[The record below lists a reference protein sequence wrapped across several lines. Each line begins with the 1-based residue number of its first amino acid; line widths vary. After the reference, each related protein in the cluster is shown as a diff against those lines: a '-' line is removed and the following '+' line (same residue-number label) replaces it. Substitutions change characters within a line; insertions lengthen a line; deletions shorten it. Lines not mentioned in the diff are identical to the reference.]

1 MTEVIKTL
9 ATIFSQVSL
18 VETAIF
24 LIYCI
29 LGSVIYFVFQIWYPE
44 YSKNKRQEIEREAK
58 KTDMF
63 SESLKNMNILLQ
75 QNTSVMQ
82 GFNRSII
89 MLDNTLDKVSDKL
102 HAHDARAESL
112 ENNVQMVVQEMSRF
126 KENTP
131 TLSDFNRIH
140 QRIDEIK
147 DNLSDKR
154 DVTLVLQKLDQILD
168 SISQIRGKI
177 M

>member
-1 MTEVIKTL
+1 M
-9 ATIFSQVSL
+9 
-18 VETAIF
+18 
-24 LIYCI
+24 
-29 LGSVIYFVFQIWYPE
+29 
-44 YSKNKRQEIEREAK
+44 
-58 KTDMF
+58 
-63 SESLKNMNILLQ
+63 
-75 QNTSVMQ
+75 
-82 GFNRSII
+82 
-89 MLDNTLDKVSDKL
+89 DKVSDKL
-102 HAHDARAESL
+102 HAHDARAENL

-168 SISQIRGKI
+168 SISQIKGKI

>member
-29 LGSVIYFVFQIWYPE
+29 LGSAIYFIFQIWYPE
-44 YSKNKRQEIEREAK
+44 YSKNKRQEIEAK

-75 QNTSVMQ
+75 QNTSVIQ
-82 GFNRSII
+82 GFNRSIT

-168 SISQIRGKI
+168 SISQIKGKI